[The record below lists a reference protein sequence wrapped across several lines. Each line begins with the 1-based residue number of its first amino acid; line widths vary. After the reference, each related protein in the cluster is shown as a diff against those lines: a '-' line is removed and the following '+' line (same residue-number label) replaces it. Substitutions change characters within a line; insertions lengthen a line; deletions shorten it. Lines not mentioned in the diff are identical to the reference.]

1 MSLPRSPGIVHTV
14 HEHIPGLPATG
25 RRFSLGG
32 ATILDLQDGKI
43 KRCSDY
49 GETATFLKQ
58 IGSGRAPGF
67 CVSGAH
73 GRA

>member
-1 MSLPRSPGIVHTV
+1 VARIVHTV

-49 GETATFLKQ
+49 RDTATFLK
-58 IGSGRAPGF
+58 
-67 CVSGAH
+67 
-73 GRA
+73 